1 MTESIGIKLTDLCK
15 DIIPFYLSEAE
26 TEAYPYAVYEQTVE
40 EFRTKDGVYKI
51 TADSYIR
58 VYSKS
63 FDEAQAKADQIRAAL
78 DGSPD
83 GQYVI
88 RHRTTSKDCV
98 EDVWVIELLYFVKQT
113 S

>member
-1 MTESIGIKLTDLCK
+1 MTESIGVKLTALCG
-15 DIIPFYLSEAE
+15 DIVPFYLAEAE
-26 TEAYPYAVYEQTVE
+26 TESYPYAVYEQTVQ

-58 VYSKS
+58 IYSKS
-63 FDEAQAKADQIRAAL
+63 FDEAQTKADLVRAAL
-78 DGSPD
+78 DSNPG

>member
-1 MTESIGIKLTDLCK
+1 MTESIGVKLTTLCG
-15 DIIPFYLSEAE
+15 DIVQFYLAEAE
-26 TEAYPYAVYEQTVE
+26 TESYPYAVYEQTVQ

-58 VYSKS
+58 IYSKS
-63 FDEAQAKADQIRAAL
+63 FDEAQTKADLVRAAL
-78 DGSPD
+78 DSNPD